1 MDKQTKL
8 ELIEKIPFFTNAH
21 SEDKDLLADL
31 AYFKAFEAGDFIIEQ
46 GSITLTLF
54 FLINGKVSVHI
65 DDKFVINFRGGGQP
79 FGEMSFV
86 NNDLAS
92 ATIKAESK
100 ATMMCFDVDKI
111 NSLNDPLHYR
121 MRMNIYHA
129 CAEILAKKLN
139 ATNAIA
145 KSYME
150 KLGTSDLIEG

>member
-1 MDKQTKL
+1 MDKNTKL
-8 ELIEKIPFFTNAH
+8 DLINKIPFFANAH
-21 SEDKDLLADL
+21 EEDKDQLAQL
-31 AYFKAFEAGDFIIEQ
+31 AYFKPYKAGEFVITQ
-46 GSITLTLF
+46 GELTLTLF
-54 FLINGKVSVHI
+54 FLINGQVSVHI

-92 ATIKAESK
+92 ASIKAETD

-111 NSLNDPLHYR
+111 NSLNDVLHYR

-129 CAEILAKKLN
+129 CAEILAKKLK

-150 KLGTSDLIEG
+150 KLGTDLN